1 MQIKAAETPGLE
13 DRDRKRIEEFAGT
26 IDNLRAHL
34 GRRIIGQDKVIRQ
47 VLAAMLAEGHC
58 LIVGLPGLAK
68 TLLVSS
74 ISELLSLDFKRIQFT
89 PDMMPSDITGASII
103 SDDGSGH
110 RDFHFLQGPIFA
122 NVILADEINRTPP
135 KTQAALIEAMEERQV
150 SGPRLRLPLERPF
163 FVLATQNPIELQGT
177 YPLPVT
183 QLDRFLFSITI
194 DYPTDEEEFRM
205 LVLTT
210 STYTSKL
217 EPLLTQEEIVNALD
231 LVRRVEV
238 EPSMLDYVSRIVRST
253 RPSSSMA
260 PKLARD
266 FVAWGAGPRATQALL
281 ASSKAMAL
289 MAGRPH
295 VTADDVHAVAV
306 PTLRHRIILKY
317 QAEAEGIQTEDIVL
331 RTLLHMPD
339 GLYTPPPP
347 TESRPTRRKAP
358 GFLGRWLRRS

>member
-1 MQIKAAETPGLE
+1 MQIEAAESPGLE
-13 DRDRKRIEEFAGT
+13 DRDRKRIEDFAVS
-26 IDNLRAHL
+26 IENLRVQL
-34 GRRIIGQDKVIRQ
+34 GRRIVGQNEVIVQ
-47 VLAAMLAEGHC
+47 VLAAILAEGHC

-74 ISELLSLDFKRIQFT
+74 LSELLSLNFKRIQVT

-110 RDFHFLQGPIFA
+110 RDFRFLKGPIFA

-194 DYPTDEEEFRM
+194 DYPSDEEEFRM

-210 STYTSKL
+210 STYTSDLK
-217 EPLLTQEEIVNALD
+217 PLLTHEEVVDALA
-231 LVRRVEV
+231 LVRKVTV
-238 EPSMLDYVSRIVRST
+238 EPAMLDYVSRLVRST
-253 RPSSSMA
+253 RPSSPMA
-260 PKLARD
+260 PKLSRD

-306 PTLRHRIILKY
+306 STLRHRIILKY

-339 GLYTPPPP
+339 GLYTPPAP
-347 TESRPTRRKAP
+347 TESKPERRKAT
-358 GFLGRWLRRS
+358 GFLGKWLRRG

>member
-1 MQIKAAETPGLE
+1 MPVKTAEAPGLE
-13 DRDRKRIEEFAGT
+13 DRDRKKIEDFAVLLG
-26 IDNLRAHL
+26 NLRAQL
-34 GRRIIGQDKVIRQ
+34 ARRIVGQDKVVRQ
-47 VLAAMLAEGHC
+47 VLAAILAEGHC

-110 RDFHFLQGPIFA
+110 RDFRFLKGPIFA

-194 DYPTDEEEFRM
+194 DYPSDDEEFRM

-210 STYTSKL
+210 STYKSDLKA
-217 EPLLTQEEIVNALD
+217 LLTHEEVVTGLD
-231 LVRRVEV
+231 LARKIEV
-238 EPSMLDYVSRIVRST
+238 KPTILDYVSRLVRST
-253 RPSSSMA
+253 RPSSPMA
-260 PKLARD
+260 PKLTQD

-281 ASSKAMAL
+281 ASARAMAL

-295 VTADDVHAVAV
+295 VTADDVHSVAV

-317 QAEAEGIQTEDIVL
+317 QADAEGLQTEDIIH

-339 GLYTPPPP
+339 GLYTPPTS
-347 TESRPTRRKAP
+347 TESKPERPKTP
-358 GFLGRWLRRS
+358 GFLRKLLRRN